1 MAKKY
6 SVEWWHGLRPERI
19 GAETESLVRVILDKM
34 NTRQDFTYHRMPD
47 AKAARGALPA
57 QPGDFLY
64 ASNDSTLVTP
74 YVGFLEVKA
83 CKHPYRLAKDKIS
96 QLAKLNLFEMAG
108 AKSYVLVNHYLQGY
122 WRVVPTSW
130 LADGAPSWDLSG
142 CPMYSSP
149 VEALHSV
156 PHFKRVIEAVGLV
169 A

>member
-64 ASNDSTLVTP
+64 ASNDSTLGSP
-74 YVGFLEVKA
+74 CVGFLEVKA

-122 WRVVPTSW
+122 WRVVPTNW
-130 LADGAPSWDLSG
+130 LADGVPSWDLSN
-142 CPMYSSP
+142 CATYPTH
-149 VEALHSV
+149 VDALHSAH
-156 PHFKRVIEAVGLV
+156 PFRRVIEAVGLV